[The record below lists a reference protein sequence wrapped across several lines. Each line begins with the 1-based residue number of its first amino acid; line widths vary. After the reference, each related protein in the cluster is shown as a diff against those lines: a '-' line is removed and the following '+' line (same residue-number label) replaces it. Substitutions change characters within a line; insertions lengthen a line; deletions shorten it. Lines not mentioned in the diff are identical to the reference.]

1 MKYFFLFLI
10 FSLGLFS
17 QRADFYDTYDYNLR
31 NLKGG
36 ETLGNDENFKE
47 YNLPP
52 SFQKPPLINPKN
64 VRRQQDLSSLLQGRT
79 GIRQSANQQS
89 GGQPTQSQNLPFNPL
104 TGQVNPEAILQQ
116 REKQKQAK
124 ERKERLLH
132 SEKEPYSE
140 TRERRM
146 EVIFTTTIP
155 FAFAFMTVL
164 AYAID
169 LDRVNEN
176 KDKKFF
182 EQKDKTRF
190 INTTPGFL
198 FVSIGATML
207 SGVNAFIDIKYYD
220 DYMRKKE
227 LNKASSMDEFNSGK
241 NYSMSFTIGSI
252 HF

>member
-1 MKYFFLFLI
+1 MNFCFLFFI
-10 FSLGLFS
+10 FSISLFS

-36 ETLGNDENFKE
+36 ETLGNEENYRE
-47 YNLPP
+47 YDLPP
-52 SFQKPPLINPKN
+52 KFQKQPLIDPKN

-79 GIRQSANQQS
+79 GIRQSANQQN
-89 GGQPTQSQNLPFNPL
+89 GGQPTQNQNLPFNPI
-104 TGQVNPEAILQQ
+104 TGQVDPAAILQQ
-116 REKQKQAK
+116 REKQKLAK

-132 SEKEPYSE
+132 SEKEPYTE

-146 EVIFTTTIP
+146 EVIFTTTFP

-176 KDKKFF
+176 RSKAFF
-182 EQKDKTRF
+182 EPKDKTRF

-198 FVSIGATML
+198 FVSLGATVL
-207 SGVNAFIDIKYYD
+207 SGVNAYIDIKYYD

-227 LNKASSMDEFNSGK
+227 LNKASSIDELNSEK
-241 NYSMSFTIGSI
+241 NYSMSFTLGSKN
-252 HF
+252 F